1 MSTNTPSTE
10 PLIVRLTPVG
20 AGPPAEIRF
29 RRALKAL
36 RRCYGLRA
44 HWLAKGE
51 EPAPERFGDEQN
63 GNLLRNIHE
72 Q

>member
-1 MSTNTPSTE
+1 MSANTPSIE

-36 RRCYGLRA
+36 RRCYGLKA
-44 HWLAKGE
+44 SWLAKNE
-51 EPAPERFGDEQN
+51 EPDAERFGDGQEADAE
-63 GNLLRNIHE
+63 IF
-72 Q
+72 